1 MVKELID
8 NNFGTMSYE
17 LYKGQPY
24 LHVYI
29 HTWNKT
35 NRRECYEILEDIK
48 VMFNEDGYNKLYV
61 GIGHKNNKLHKFLT
75 MFKFKIED
83 TRNNY
88 PLYSQ
93 EI

>member
-1 MVKELID
+1 MVRELVH
-8 NNFGTMSYE
+8 NSFGTMGYE

-29 HTWNKT
+29 HSWNKS
-35 NRRECYEILEDIK
+35 NRKECYEILEDVK
-48 VMFNEDGYNKLYV
+48 TMFKEDGYTKLYV
-61 GIGHKNNKLHKFLT
+61 GIGHKDIKLHKFLT
-75 MFKFKIED
+75 MFKFEVET

-88 PLYSQ
+88 TLYSQ